1 MSTFRRTAV
10 ALAATMIAASTAAL
24 AYGTGPVAAASAVV
38 QPTDNALA
46 VAQAIAADPG
56 VVVGAAWV
64 ARSHDPLEGD
74 GPTGIVAAP
83 VTGFPTAGQT
93 AAILTTGDATII
105 DSPNDSG
112 GSGAANSGPNVRGDT
127 DYDVAILRIDLNVP
141 AGVNC
146 LSSFDFRYLSEEY
159 PEYVNTTFND
169 AFIAE
174 LDPDDPWTTDSS
186 DIIAPDN
193 FAFDPANSEI
203 SINAAGVTSMTAG
216 FAVGT
221 TYDGATPRLR
231 AKTPITPGPHSLYLS
246 IFDQGDDILDSAV
259 VVDNL
264 GFGNVA
270 NPSVDC
276 ASGATTLDPVFDDDF
291 VPFTPKRM
299 LETRQDA
306 GAVTFDHAFEKLGKA
321 GAGSTTSFV
330 VGGRG
335 GVPVDAVGVTMN
347 VTVVEPDA
355 PGYVTVWPCG
365 DDQPTASNLNYA
377 GGQTVPNAVV
387 TRVGVGGRVC
397 VFTSAAAHLIADVN
411 GFMPGTTTY
420 VPQVPARLLDTR
432 DGESTDDGIG
442 EGGGP
447 KAGGTVTHVQVGGRA
462 GVPDDATAAV
472 LNVTATGTGAFGYV
486 TAFPCDG
493 TQPTTSSLNYPP
505 AATVPGLVI
514 VKLSASGEVCLF
526 TSATTHLIVDV
537 DGYFPVG
544 SGFTPILPERLLDSR
559 GEGTGDGQ
567 FNGGG
572 PYNAGQVVPVLV
584 RGRAGVPAGASAA
597 ALNVIATQTGGP
609 GYVAVFPCG
618 TDVPNAS
625 SVNYSFAGATASNAV
640 VSQIGN
646 DGTVCLFTHA
656 GAHLV
661 VDITGYFVAD

>member
-1 MSTFRRTAV
+1 M
-10 ALAATMIAASTAAL
+10 
-24 AYGTGPVAAASAVV
+24 
-38 QPTDNALA
+38 
-46 VAQAIAADPG
+46 
-56 VVVGAAWV
+56 VGAAWV

-74 GPTGIVAAP
+74 GPTGIVTAP

-270 NPSVDC
+270 NPSVDS
-276 ASGATTLDPVFDDDF
+276 ASGATTLDPVIDDDF

-306 GAVTFDHAFEKLGKA
+306 GRRDIRPRLREARKGRRRFD
-321 GAGSTTSFV
+321 
-330 VGGRG
+330 
-335 GVPVDAVGVTMN
+335 
-347 VTVVEPDA
+347 
-355 PGYVTVWPCG
+355 
-365 DDQPTASNLNYA
+365 
-377 GGQTVPNAVV
+377 
-387 TRVGVGGRVC
+387 
-397 VFTSAAAHLIADVN
+397 DV
-411 GFMPGTTTY
+411 
-420 VPQVPARLLDTR
+420 
-432 DGESTDDGIG
+432 
-442 EGGGP
+442 
-447 KAGGTVTHVQVGGRA
+447 
-462 GVPDDATAAV
+462 
-472 LNVTATGTGAFGYV
+472 
-486 TAFPCDG
+486 
-493 TQPTTSSLNYPP
+493 
-505 AATVPGLVI
+505 
-514 VKLSASGEVCLF
+514 
-526 TSATTHLIVDV
+526 
-537 DGYFPVG
+537 
-544 SGFTPILPERLLDSR
+544 
-559 GEGTGDGQ
+559 
-567 FNGGG
+567 
-572 PYNAGQVVPVLV
+572 V
-584 RGRAGVPAGASAA
+584 RGRWARRRARRRGRCDDERDRRRARRTRLRDRVAMWRRSADRVQPQLRRRANRAQRRGDPRRRGWPGVRLHQCRRPPHRRCQWIHARHDDVRASGSGSPARH
-597 ALNVIATQTGGP
+597 T
-609 GYVAVFPCG
+609 
-618 TDVPNAS
+618 
-625 SVNYSFAGATASNAV
+625 
-640 VSQIGN
+640 
-646 DGTVCLFTHA
+646 
-656 GAHLV
+656 
-661 VDITGYFVAD
+661 